1 MKRIQSLTF
10 FIVILSLVTRGLLCS
25 EVFSIFRNERAGSF
39 SHLAIGLAKNSTI
52 KYSIKKK
59 SRWATATECS
69 KLWSHTVLVFVTVLS
84 AASGA
89 PLEYC
94 WEFLV
99 CGNGMK
105 LYCAPGE
112 KALDKLFFLLVI
124 VAQRMLTSFTVV
136 SFLHA
141 ETVKNTYFTIQL
153 PQT

>member
-1 MKRIQSLTF
+1 VR
-10 FIVILSLVTRGLLCS
+10 
-25 EVFSIFRNERAGSF
+25 
-39 SHLAIGLAKNSTI
+39 
-52 KYSIKKK
+52 
-59 SRWATATECS
+59 
-69 KLWSHTVLVFVTVLS
+69 S

-89 PLEYC
+89 PFEYC

-99 CGNGMK
+99 RGNGMK

-124 VAQRMLTSFTVV
+124 VAQRMLTGFIVV